1 METPIFQTNP
11 RLRVLLLILIFTF
24 ALSGITLAILAQIQ
38 AYSREQVY
46 LATESALPVHREKGV
61 NGANGTQG
69 EVEGW
74 KTYQNEEYGF
84 EFKYPQQMYFIGD
97 LSNKDNTVY
106 SVWYAGAD
114 EGHQIEFSIKNTG
127 EKDSGSL
134 EYLKDISGIGFT
146 WKKYLWNLEFF
157 EGQPIFVYKYKN
169 IRVDVSGRSEKIAE
183 QILSTFKFTNSANI
197 SNWKTYSNTNY
208 GFEIQYPAGAAVG
221 DKKQSINL
229 GTAQAPVYGVEIM
242 GATLVELS
250 NSENRKSA
258 QAIFNQMVS
267 YLALPEEAYKT
278 GEMPPPECSM
288 QAVNNPNISVEA
300 IYCTGEGG
308 PAYYAYIHSSKAD
321 FFLDGYPARG
331 LNITLLNQILS
342 TFKFIK

>member
-24 ALSGITLAILAQIQ
+24 ALSGITLAVLAQIH
-38 AYSREQVY
+38 AYGREQLY

-61 NGANGTQG
+61 NRANGTQG

-84 EFKYPQQMYFIGD
+84 E
-97 LSNKDNTVY
+97 
-106 SVWYAGAD
+106 
-114 EGHQIEFSIKNTG
+114 
-127 EKDSGSL
+127 
-134 EYLKDISGIGFT
+134 
-146 WKKYLWNLEFF
+146 
-157 EGQPIFVYKYKN
+157 
-169 IRVDVSGRSEKIAE
+169 IR
-183 QILSTFKFTNSANI
+183 
-197 SNWKTYSNTNY
+197 
-208 GFEIQYPAGAAVG
+208 YPAGAAVG

-229 GTAQAPVYGVEIM
+229 GTAQAPVFGVEIM

-278 GEMPPPECSM
+278 GEIPPPECSM